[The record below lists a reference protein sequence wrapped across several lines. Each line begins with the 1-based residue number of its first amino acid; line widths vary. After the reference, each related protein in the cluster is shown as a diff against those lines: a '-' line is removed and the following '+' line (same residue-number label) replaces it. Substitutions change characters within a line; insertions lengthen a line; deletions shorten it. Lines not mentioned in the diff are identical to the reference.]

1 MKNKQNILI
10 TGGNRGIG
18 NGLVKRLCKNH
29 NVIFTVRNKQLG
41 QKTLDSLNGK
51 SANFIV
57 MDVDTLISVERAVD
71 VLRTLVDS
79 IDILFNNAGIL
90 MDGLANDQ
98 TALAT
103 DEESILK
110 TFNTNTLGVL
120 RVTKFV
126 EPLMKNGAR
135 IINISSGM
143 GQLEDMQGGHLAY
156 RLSKT
161 ALNALT
167 IILSKELAFK
177 NISVNTICPGWVR
190 TDMGGSSATLTVE
203 ESTKKIVKF
212 SLQDNFPSGK
222 YLRHGEV
229 IPW

>member
-1 MKNKQNILI
+1 MNNNKNILI

-18 NGLVKRLCKNH
+18 KGLVKRLCLSH
-29 NVIFTVRNKQLG
+29 NVIFSVRTEQLG
-41 QKTLDSLNGK
+41 QKTLDSLNDK
-51 SANFIV
+51 NAKFIV
-57 MDVDTLISVERAVD
+57 MDVDHLESVKEAISS
-71 VLRTLVDS
+71 LKSLVDH
-79 IDILFNNAGIL
+79 IDILYNNAGIL
-90 MDGLANDQ
+90 ISGLDNNE
-98 TALAT
+98 TALNT
-103 DEESILK
+103 DEESIIS

-126 EPLMKNGAR
+126 EPLMKPGSR

-143 GQLEDMQGGHLAY
+143 GQLEDMQGGYTAY

-167 IILSKELAFK
+167 VILSKELAFK
-177 NISVNTICPGWVR
+177 NISVNTICPGWVQ
-190 TDMGGSSATLTVE
+190 TDMGGPSATLSVD
-203 ESTKKIVKF
+203 ESTREIVKF
-212 SLQDNFPSGK
+212 SLKDKFPTGK

>member
-18 NGLVKRLCKNH
+18 YGLVKRLCHNH
-29 NVIFTVRNKQLG
+29 NVIFSVRNEQLG
-41 QKTLDSLNGK
+41 QRTLNSLNGK
-51 SANFIV
+51 NAKFIV
-57 MDVDTLISVERAVD
+57 MDVDNLESVQEAISS
-71 VLRTLVDS
+71 LKSLVDH

-90 MDGLANDQ
+90 ISGLDNNEA
-98 TALAT
+98 ALNT
-103 DEESILK
+103 DEETIVS

-126 EPLMKNGAR
+126 EPIMKSGSR

-177 NISVNTICPGWVR
+177 NIGVNTICPGWVQ
-190 TDMGGSSATLTVE
+190 TDMGGPSATLTVE
-203 ESTKKIVKF
+203 ESTREIVEF
-212 SLQDNFPSGK
+212 SLKDKFPTGK